1 MRQAPGFAMMRVYQA
16 AIIILVLLVLSACN
30 LSTQPPTAEPIDVPT
45 QQAGGKPTVTI
56 TSPETGDEVVVNAQI
71 FVTANATDSV
81 GVTRVQL
88 IAGNQVVK
96 TVSSESPAG
105 QTNFPVLLDY
115 TPRETGEVELQ
126 VIAFRGATASDPAEV
141 TINVRANQ
149 AQVTATIA
157 PNTGGGGSFPVI
169 DPNDPTCRALTN
181 TGLNLRFGPGTNYDR
196 LRVLAA
202 GSVVPI
208 IGRLADNSWW
218 QVRSNVDVGWVFAQY
233 TSVYGVCTAVPVVAA
248 PPSPTPPGFV
258 PTATPSRTP
267 TPTNTPAATNTPGR
281 PDLVI
286 TNISGPST
294 VNAADGLQTY
304 SVTISNTG
312 SGASGAF
319 ANRVSLPDGSLS
331 DLGVVANLAAGESI
345 SLNFTVDFS
354 VVGPGTYGLEAQTD
368 SEGQVAEISEV
379 NNSAALRVTV
389 N

>member
-1 MRQAPGFAMMRVYQA
+1 MMRVYQA
-16 AIIILVLLVLSACN
+16 VLMIVGLLVLSACN
-30 LSTQPPTAEPIDVPT
+30 LSTQPPTPEPIDVPT
-45 QQAGGKPTVTI
+45 LQAGGKPTVTI
-56 TSPETGDEVVVNAQI
+56 TSPASGDEVVVNAQI

-115 TPRETGEVELQ
+115 TPRQTGEIELQ

-157 PNTGGGGSFPVI
+157 PNPGGGGSFPVI

-181 TGLNLRFGPGTNYDR
+181 TGLNLRLGPGTNYDR

-208 IGRLADNSWW
+208 IGRLADNTWW

-267 TPTNTPAATNTPGR
+267 TPTDTPAATNTPGR

-286 TNISGPST
+286 TNISGPTT
-294 VNAADGLQTY
+294 VSASAGVQTY

-312 SGASGAF
+312 SGPSGAF
-319 ANRVSLPDGSLS
+319 ANRVSLPDGTLS

-354 VVGPGTYGLEAQTD
+354 AVAPGIYGLEAQAD
-368 SEGQVAEISEV
+368 SDGQVAEISEV
-379 NNSAALRVTV
+379 NNSASIRITV

>member
-1 MRQAPGFAMMRVYQA
+1 MMRVYQVLLM
-16 AIIILVLLVLSACN
+16 IVGLLVLSACN
-30 LSTQPPTAEPIDVPT
+30 LSTQPPTPEPIDVPT
-45 QQAGGKPTVTI
+45 LQAGGKPTVTI
-56 TSPETGDEVVVNAQI
+56 TSPASGDEVVVNAQI

-115 TPRETGEVELQ
+115 TPRQTGEIELQ

-157 PNTGGGGSFPVI
+157 PNPGGGGSFPVI

-181 TGLNLRFGPGTNYDR
+181 TGLNLRLGPGTNYDR

-208 IGRLADNSWW
+208 IGRLADNTWW

-286 TNISGPST
+286 TNISGPTT
-294 VNAADGLQTY
+294 VSASAGVQTY

-312 SGASGAF
+312 SGPSGAF
-319 ANRVSLPDGSLS
+319 ANRVSLPDGTLS

-354 VVGPGTYGLEAQTD
+354 AVAPGIYGLEAQAD
-368 SEGQVAEISEV
+368 SDGQVAEISEV
-379 NNSAALRVTV
+379 NNSASIRITV